1 MDVIDTTLRVG
12 SREKLHPKHGY
23 DEEVGTQL
31 AVAVK
36 LHSEKLA
43 VEKMCNIFCW
53 HNPPATIGGAAEFCK
68 PVFFYTALPV
78 FAGGSCLQRIRH
90 ISSTAN
96 FSLCTV
102 TGCVGSAVCS

>member
-43 VEKMCNIFCW
+43 GEQMYRNILCG
-53 HNPPATIGGAAEFCK
+53 HEPPANTIRAA
-68 PVFFYTALPV
+68 
-78 FAGGSCLQRIRH
+78 
-90 ISSTAN
+90 
-96 FSLCTV
+96 
-102 TGCVGSAVCS
+102 

>member
-31 AVAVK
+31 AVAGK

-43 VEKMCNIFCW
+43 VEKMCNILCG
-53 HNPPATIGGAAEFCK
+53 HEPPANTGRAA
-68 PVFFYTALPV
+68 
-78 FAGGSCLQRIRH
+78 
-90 ISSTAN
+90 
-96 FSLCTV
+96 
-102 TGCVGSAVCS
+102 

>member
-36 LHSEKLA
+36 LNSEKLA
-43 VEKMCNIFCW
+43 GEQMYRNILCG
-53 HNPPATIGGAAEFCK
+53 HDPPANTDRAA
-68 PVFFYTALPV
+68 
-78 FAGGSCLQRIRH
+78 
-90 ISSTAN
+90 
-96 FSLCTV
+96 
-102 TGCVGSAVCS
+102 

>member
-43 VEKMCNIFCW
+43 VEKMCNILCR
-53 HNPPATIGGAAEFCK
+53 HDPPANTDRAA
-68 PVFFYTALPV
+68 
-78 FAGGSCLQRIRH
+78 
-90 ISSTAN
+90 
-96 FSLCTV
+96 
-102 TGCVGSAVCS
+102 

>member
-43 VEKMCNIFCW
+43 VEKMCNILCG
-53 HNPPATIGGAAEFCK
+53 HDPSANTDRAA
-68 PVFFYTALPV
+68 
-78 FAGGSCLQRIRH
+78 
-90 ISSTAN
+90 
-96 FSLCTV
+96 
-102 TGCVGSAVCS
+102 